1 VDLNDNL
8 YVADSKSNVV
18 WVFASDGTHLR
29 TIRNGGLKSPMAVEI
44 SYYYDQA
51 GELFVADKG
60 NYLVQVF
67 DLQGNLIR
75 SFGGFP
81 TKGGMMGTTW
91 YWKGKFISLQSLAM
105 DAQGNLHALDIYM
118 NRVQILNPLTGAYI
132 ADYGE
137 YGTGPGQ
144 LKLPLDIIINNAG
157 DVIVANFD
165 NRRVEMI
172 P

>member
-44 SYYYDQA
+44 SYHSGI

-60 NYLVQVF
+60 NYLVKVF
-67 DLQGNLIR
+67 NLQGNLLR

-91 YWKGKFISLQSLAM
+91 NWEGKFISLQSLAV
-105 DAQGNLHALDIYM
+105 DAQGDLHALDIYM
-118 NRVQILNPLTGAYI
+118 NKIQILNPVTGAYI

-157 DVIVANFD
+157 EVIVANFD
-165 NRRVEMI
+165 NRRVEVI